1 MPGGRA
7 VRVAG
12 VAGVILLVL
21 FGWRFW
27 FTGEEAVIRRRLEA
41 LRDEVNASTPD
52 GLGSAARAA
61 AIGSFFTDDVLVDL
75 GRGTGPINGRETVM
89 AMVARLQPRTAAFR
103 LDLQDVGVEMRAG
116 TPTADVTLTGTFTRR
131 SISTGEE
138 SIDALE
144 FALVMSKVG
153 GVWRISRLTAV
164 DTLK

>member
-12 VAGVILLVL
+12 VAGIILLAL

-27 FTGEEAVIRRRLEA
+27 FTGDEDVIRRRLEA
-41 LRDEVNASTPD
+41 LRDEINASTVD
-52 GLGSAARAA
+52 SLGSAARAA
-61 AIGSFFTDDVLVDL
+61 AIGGFFADDVLVDL

-89 AMVARLQPRTAAFR
+89 AMAARLQPRTAAFR
-103 LDLQDVGVEMRAG
+103 LDLKDVGVEIRPG
-116 TPTADVTLTGTFTRR
+116 TTTADVTLTGTFTRR

-144 FALVMSKVG
+144 FALAMSKAG
-153 GVWRISRLTAV
+153 GTWRISRLTAV
-164 DTLK
+164 DTIK